1 MNTRINYKSFWIA
14 LIFLTPTF
22 VWAQKTKYVSSVEN
36 QISVRSVLVF
46 PFIDNTK
53 GIYSGP
59 LTSKLKSLMD
69 SERQWNT
76 VAGPERSNKGPEFFD
91 ENPSAVVD
99 LYKKHSVD
107 GVISGRISKGPSGLN
122 LSLNLYVGKDGLLA
136 ARATLNDFKGFE
148 IKELE
153 HKVEQLWSNLKS
165 RLPYAGMILSRKG
178 QLVTINLGKS
188 SGYKEG
194 DEISVIQIL
203 KIERHPKFK
212 FITGSEKEIFGKIKI
227 SKAEEFLSFA
237 TILSERE
244 SGVLISGM
252 KLMPINFV
260 QYNETP
266 IDPTGKLQPALND
279 QTDGD
284 MAFGDKPQEW
294 VPDATPSFGKL
305 GLMLGLGTFTNN
317 NTLSTVGA
325 MNSSSSATPSIHFD
339 TELWLN
345 PNWIANFQ
353 LHQYVYTLVNPYTGS
368 SPAKL
373 NGQSTEMSFNVG
385 YNFLLEDKF
394 FGPKLVFTMGWDQYK
409 STIDSSTP
417 VALTALTLT
426 GFNFGV
432 SGQLPLSD
440 DTPMDVGAGF
450 NYFISSSV
458 DESPVTSGSSNKPTM
473 IRFQVFGDYR
483 YSPRYSLK
491 GVFFYDQNQVQF
503 SGVGTRTDVGTS
515 ASHNFLTLAVGIN
528 YRF

>member
-1 MNTRINYKSFWIA
+1 M
-14 LIFLTPTF
+14 TPTF